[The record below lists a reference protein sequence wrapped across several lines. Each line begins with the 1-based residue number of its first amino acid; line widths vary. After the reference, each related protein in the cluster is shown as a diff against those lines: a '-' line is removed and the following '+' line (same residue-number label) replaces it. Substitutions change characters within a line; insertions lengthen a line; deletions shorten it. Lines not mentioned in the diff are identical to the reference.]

1 VGFKEQEKLFSFLEH
16 FKPQAPILFYVK
28 AYSHYGKNLAKLT
41 GFKEQKKYILPFK
54 ACLLSAIFPIL

>member
-1 VGFKEQEKLFSFLEH
+1 MGFEEQEKLFSFLEH

-28 AYSHYGKNLAKLT
+28 AYSHYGKNLAKPT

-54 ACLLSAIFPIL
+54 AC